1 MINMMNEEMSISDD
15 KSDVKNNLF
24 EDIRDMI
31 NENILNLKNLPQNED
46 EEFER
51 HLFDLLQKI
60 LE

>member
-51 HLFDLLQKI
+51 HLFDLL
-60 LE
+60 